1 MKKAV
6 IMFLIFF
13 VLDII
18 FLNVFGYLDYGENFD
33 FYFLPVIFLE
43 ISIYGSVILY
53 EVSKKNN
60 NDDDTNN

>member
-18 FLNVFGYLDYGENFD
+18 LFYVLDGVGPADISTY
-33 FYFLPVIFLE
+33 YFIAAIFLE